1 MRCRLLVVALCIL
14 AGACGGDGHA
24 PLPSAEEAIDKATAA
39 MTALESARFEMSS
52 EGAPVTVSGL
62 EFVSA
67 MGQYAAPTSAWAVLR
82 LKAGDL
88 TVELGTISVG
98 DRTWLENPL
107 TGEMEELSRGTG
119 FNPALIFD
127 ADVGWRPL
135 LESDLSDV
143 VVENT
148 EGSGDGL
155 LWVVTGMVARDRIA
169 VLTAGFAGNE
179 DVPMRFWIRAATGH
193 ITRLEFS
200 TTGDAGVSDW
210 VIELSE
216 FNEPVNI
223 EPPSD

>member
-1 MRCRLLVVALCIL
+1 MRCRLLAIALLL
-14 AGACGGDGHA
+14 AASGCGDDGAA
-24 PLPSAEEAIDKATAA
+24 PLPTAEEAINKATAA
-39 MTALESARFEMSS
+39 MTALESARFVMSS

-67 MGQYAAPTSAWAVLR
+67 VGQYAAPTSAWALLR

-88 TVELGTISVG
+88 TIEIGTISVA

-107 TGEMEELSRGTG
+107 TGEMEELTPGTG

-135 LESDLSDV
+135 LESDLSEV
-143 VVENT
+143 AVEGS
-148 EGSGDGL
+148 EGSGDAL
-155 LWVVTGMVARDRIA
+155 LWVLTGTVSRDRIA

-193 ITRLEFS
+193 IVRLEFS

-216 FNEPVNI
+216 FNEPVTI